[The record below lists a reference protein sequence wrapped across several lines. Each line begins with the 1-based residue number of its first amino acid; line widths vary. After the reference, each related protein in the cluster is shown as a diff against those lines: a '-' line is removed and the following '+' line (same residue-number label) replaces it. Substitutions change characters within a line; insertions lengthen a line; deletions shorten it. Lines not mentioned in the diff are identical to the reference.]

1 MTVSFVR
8 ASQTYNVEQKRNNK
22 GGIGKR
28 VESYDNTFFTDFDV
42 DTPFPVAELL
52 IRQFIDDILL
62 DNCLTEIPDGDG
74 AGWQYCNLQ
83 IVEDEITGRLS
94 FSVRLAVPTTESVY
108 AADYRI
114 LSQADGSNEPLYAP
128 SDVLHLD
135 HKNGDMLVAVP
146 VEVKLPDEQE

>member
-8 ASQTYNVEQKRNNK
+8 ASQTYNVEQKRSK
-22 GGIGKR
+22 RGSIGRR
-28 VESYDNTFFTDFDV
+28 VASYDNTFFTDLDV
-42 DTPFPVAELL
+42 TTPFPVAEIL
-52 IRQFIDDILL
+52 ICQFIEDILL
-62 DNCLTEIPDGDG
+62 DNCLTELPDGNG

-94 FSVRLAVPTTESVY
+94 FSVRLAVPTQESVY

-128 SDVLHLD
+128 ADVLTLNP
-135 HKNGDMLVAVP
+135 KRGDVLVAVP
-146 VEVKLPDEQE
+146 VEVKLSNEQE